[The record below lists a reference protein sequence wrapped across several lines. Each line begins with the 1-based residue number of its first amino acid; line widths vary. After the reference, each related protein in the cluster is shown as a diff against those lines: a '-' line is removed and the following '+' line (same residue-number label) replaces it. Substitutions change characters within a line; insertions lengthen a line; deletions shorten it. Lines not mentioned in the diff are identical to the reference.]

1 MSLVVCVIAPIGR
14 DGELISVALR
24 EGGIEARVC
33 HDPAALISEDPRLLG
48 SLLIAEEALTSSF
61 TQYLRQMMKVQPS
74 WSDLPL
80 MILTAGGRDASR
92 TSIFEYE
99 GLGLGTPVLLERPIR
114 TATLVSSVR
123 AALRA
128 RIRQYEIR
136 DTLAQLTEERGN
148 LQAVL
153 DNLPVGV
160 VLAKSSGEIVLANRS
175 VEEILRHPVNSSAP
189 LEPWTAF
196 HSDGRQV
203 QANEFPL
210 VRAIMTGRRIPP
222 EEFLYQKGDGSL
234 GWISLTASPI
244 FIENAITGGV
254 VAVSDIDHQK
264 QAESALIQS
273 EKLAAVGRLAASIS
287 HEINNPLEAVTNLPY
302 LARRKNPDDREIQEW
317 LEAAD
322 KELRRVSQIVSQTLR
337 FHRQATKPQ
346 AITPEELF
354 EPTLGLY
361 HGRLMNSGIE
371 LTLEHRGSRSIV
383 CYEGDIR
390 QVLNNL
396 IANAIDSMRTG
407 GRLIVRTSS
416 SRSWNNNIPGVRIT
430 IADTGPGMPQAV
442 MDRIFDAFYT
452 TKGLNG
458 TGLGLWISRGIVE
471 KHNGRIRVRSRVGQN
486 AGTVFSVFLPTDACL
501 CNGALLATA
510 ESVGY

>member
-1 MSLVVCVIAPIGR
+1 
-14 DGELISVALR
+14 
-24 EGGIEARVC
+24 
-33 HDPAALISEDPRLLG
+33 
-48 SLLIAEEALTSSF
+48 
-61 TQYLRQMMKVQPS
+61 
-74 WSDLPL
+74 
-80 MILTAGGRDASR
+80 
-92 TSIFEYE
+92 
-99 GLGLGTPVLLERPIR
+99 
-114 TATLVSSVR
+114 
-123 AALRA
+123 
-128 RIRQYEIR
+128 
-136 DTLAQLTEERGN
+136 
-148 LQAVL
+148 
-153 DNLPVGV
+153 

-287 HEINNPLEAVTNLPY
+287 HEINNPLEAVTNLLY

>member
-1 MSLVVCVIAPIGR
+1 MN
-14 DGELISVALR
+14 
-24 EGGIEARVC
+24 
-33 HDPAALISEDPRLLG
+33 
-48 SLLIAEEALTSSF
+48 
-61 TQYLRQMMKVQPS
+61 VQPS

-80 MILTAGGRDASR
+80 LILTAGGRDASR
-92 TSIFEYE
+92 TSISEYE
-99 GLGLGTPVLLERPIR
+99 VLGLGTPVLLERPIR
-114 TATLVSSVR
+114 TATLISSVR

-128 RIRQYEIR
+128 RLRQYEIR
-136 DTLAQLTEERGN
+136 DTFAQLKEERET
-148 LQAVL
+148 LQVVL

-160 VLAKSSGEIVLANRS
+160 MLAKSSGEIVLANRS
-175 VEEILRHPVNSSAP
+175 VEEILRHPVNSSAT
-189 LEPWTAF
+189 LEPWIAF

-203 QANEFPL
+203 KANEFPL

-244 FIENAITGGV
+244 FSDNAITGGV
-254 VAVSDIDHQK
+254 VAVSDIEHQK
-264 QAESALIQS
+264 QAELALIQS

-287 HEINNPLEAVTNLPY
+287 HEINNPLEAVTNLLY
-302 LARRKNPDDREIQEW
+302 LARRKNPDDREIQDW

-337 FHRQATKPQ
+337 FHRQATKPR
-346 AITPEELF
+346 AITLEELF

-361 HGRLMNSGIE
+361 QGRLMNSNIK
-371 LTLEHRGSRSIV
+371 LTLQHRGSRPIV

-416 SRSWNNNIPGVRIT
+416 SHSWNSNVPGVRIT
-430 IADTGPGMPQAV
+430 IADTGPGMPKAV

-458 TGLGLWISRGIVE
+458 TGLGLWISRGIIE
-471 KHNGRIRVRSRVGQN
+471 KHNGHIMVRSRVGHK
-486 AGTVFSVFLPTDACL
+486 AGTVFSVFLPTDTSSRD
-501 CNGALLATA
+501 GVPLATA
-510 ESVGY
+510 ESVG